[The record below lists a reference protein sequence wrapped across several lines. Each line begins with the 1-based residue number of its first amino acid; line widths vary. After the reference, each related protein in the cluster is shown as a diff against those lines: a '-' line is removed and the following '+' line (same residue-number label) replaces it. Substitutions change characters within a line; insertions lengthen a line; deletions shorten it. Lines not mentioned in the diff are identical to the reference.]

1 MKQFKQ
7 GDSEYIGIEVP
18 EGASDFAISER
29 NKIWYS
35 TGVLVSSLKQY
46 AFKKIPEGKYSI
58 IGLATD
64 LTEDQAQQ
72 LVDQPEI
79 HPMTDYKDFTDYVVS
94 YGNPCSAKKSLF
106 SRLTSLGLPKNTL
119 IIKKLQ

>member
-64 LTEDQAQQ
+64 LTEEQAKP
-72 LVDQPEI
+72 LVDMI
-79 HPMTDYKDFTDYVVS
+79 KDNNGNHFYDYYQDRYAFNIS
-94 YGNPCSAKKSLF
+94 PLESLF